1 MTFNDYSI
9 NSLLARPRKSF
20 SNCQAFRN
28 NNKTIPN
35 LSDFLH
41 NNSIMHISSY
51 KNSSSISCTV
61 SSRRI
66 YVNLYL
72 TFKRRNPIY
81 LDLSFLMWPLGFRVF
96 DRIYSNKKK
105 YVPLCPPFETIH
117 GSNLMTARID
127 IDVVVFNKNQQQ
139 GSRFHYFIKSQH
151 G

>member
-66 YVNLYL
+66 YVNFYL
-72 TFKRRNPIY
+72 TFKRFY

-96 DRIYSNKKK
+96 DWIDSNKK
-105 YVPLCPPFETIH
+105 
-117 GSNLMTARID
+117 NM
-127 IDVVVFNKNQQQ
+127 
-139 GSRFHYFIKSQH
+139 FHYVHLSKLFTVPTSWQRESTLTLSFSTKINNKEAVFIIS
-151 G
+151 